1 MPVPSFKGLIK
12 KETQELPV
20 VSSNESNLPDNDLQE
35 IVERLNEKKN
45 NVPFNLK
52 IIPRSRIVFND
63 MNDYEQVDIEK
74 LAEGILHFGLIH
86 NLEGYY
92 DEENDVYV
100 IESGERRTR
109 AIDYLLDKFRDYE
122 DVESQEYKDFLENV
136 KGFEAGYPIN
146 VKKYKYAEKEDMSE
160 LDLIDSEIRLMDAN
174 ELVRPNN
181 PQDKYKR
188 VSRRAE
194 LIERRNALLPYK
206 ERVNVNKEVG
216 AMLGMTERQVQKYK
230 GIDNLIPELRDE
242 FLRNN
247 ITLAEGANY
256 STLNE
261 EEQQTILA
269 LIQEGKKVST
279 EDIKK
284 LKEEKEAAQTELI
297 IKESEISKL
306 RKESEKLQEKHR
318 QELEMVKQG
327 LDQERLQIKK
337 EIAEEMSNN
346 NPDRTRVKEL
356 EELLKKKNEAQKDV
370 DQELI
375 KSTEILKQK
384 EKQIGELESEL
395 KSLKSKPVQ
404 DLDRIRLEV
413 KLTSSLEQTVSA
425 AKDLSKVLSAYKKDG
440 NGTFDYKTDIKR
452 LVAELSNLIKE

>member
-20 VSSNESNLPDNDLQE
+20 VSSNENNLPDNDLQE

-45 NVPFNLK
+45 SVPFNLK
-52 IIPRSRIVFND
+52 IIPRSRIVFNE

-146 VKKYKYAEKEDMSE
+146 VKKYKYTEKEDMSE

-242 FLRNN
+242 FLSNN

-256 STLNE
+256 STLTE
-261 EEQQTILA
+261 EEQQTILT

-284 LKEEKEAAQTELI
+284 LKEEKDAAQTKLI

-306 RKESEKLQEKHR
+306 KKESETLQEKHR

-327 LDQERLQIKK
+327 LNQEREQIKN
-337 EIAEEMSNN
+337 EIAEEMKNN

-375 KSTEILKQK
+375 KSAEILKQK
-384 EKQIGELESEL
+384 EKQIGELEREL

-425 AKDLSKVLSAYKKDG
+425 AKDLSKVLSTYKKDG
-440 NGTFDYKTDIKR
+440 KGTYDYKTDIKKI
-452 LVAELSNLIKE
+452 VAELNSLIKE

>member
-35 IVERLNEKKN
+35 IVEKLNEKKN

-52 IIPRSRIVFND
+52 IIPRSRIVFNE
-63 MNDYEQVDIEK
+63 MNDYDQVDIEK

-109 AIDYLLDKFRDYE
+109 ALDYLLDKFRDYE
-122 DVESQEYKDFLENV
+122 DVESQEYKDFLDNV

-146 VKKYKYAEKEDMSE
+146 VKKYKHAEKEDMSE

-174 ELVRPNN
+174 EQVRPNN

-194 LIERRNALLPYK
+194 LIERRNTLLPYR

-256 STLNE
+256 STLTE
-261 EEQQTILA
+261 EEQQTILS

-279 EDIKK
+279 EDIKR

-306 RKESEKLQEKHR
+306 RKESETLQEKHR
-318 QELEMVKQG
+318 QEIEMVKQG
-327 LDQERLQIKK
+327 LDQEREQIKK

-346 NPDRTRVKEL
+346 NPDRAKVKEL

-384 EKQIGELESEL
+384 EKQIGALESEL

-425 AKDLSKVLSAYKKDG
+425 AKDLSKVLSVYKKEG
-440 NGTFDYKTDIKR
+440 NGAFDYKTDIRKI
-452 LVAELSNLIKE
+452 VTELSNLIKE